1 MMAVRQPFRAGSFY
15 PAERAECEAE
25 LSRCLAAAPAPKERE
40 KAGTRRCVAA
50 IAPHAAWSFSGR
62 TAAHTFAS
70 LAAIVPSPRT
80 VVVVGAVHVSGVYRA
95 SLMTTGAW
103 KTPLGEIEIDSA
115 LAAAIRKRDPNLIA
129 DDAWVHR
136 VEHSI
141 EVLLPFV
148 QKVFPA
154 ARFVPLMVPP
164 LRESSRVGLALAEAI
179 SSIDEPVAVIGST
192 DLTHYGEDSYG
203 FAPAGSGFESLEW
216 VKQENDRRMIDLM
229 LRMRSDDVVEE
240 ARLHHNACG
249 AGAIAAT
256 MVAAKALGAKKGQLL
271 HYTTSYDE
279 RPEGPPR
286 DFVGYSSVVFA

>member
-25 LSRCLAAAPAPKERE
+25 LSRCMGAVGPAFSKEP
-40 KAGTRRCVAA
+40 ARRCVAV
-50 IAPHAAWSFSGR
+50 IAPHAAWAYSGT
-62 TAAHTFAS
+62 TAAHSFS
-70 LAAIVPSPRT
+70 SIAAANPLPRT
-80 VVVVGAVHVSGVYRA
+80 VVIVGAVHVSGVYRA
-95 SLMTTGAW
+95 SLMTTGSW
-103 KTPLGEIEIDSA
+103 KTPLGEIEINSA
-115 LAAAIRKRDPNLIA
+115 LAGAIRKRDPNLIA

-141 EVLLPFV
+141 EVLLPFI
-148 QKVFPA
+148 QKVVPG

-164 LRESSRVGLALAEAI
+164 LREASRVGMALAEAI
-179 SSIDEPVAVIGST
+179 ASIDEPAVIVGST
-192 DLTHYGEDSYG
+192 DLTHYGEDTYG

-229 LRMRSDDVVEE
+229 LRMRPDDVVEE
-240 ARLHHNACG
+240 ARAHHNACG

-256 MVAAKALGAKKGQLL
+256 LVAAKALGAKKGQLL
-271 HYTTSYDE
+271 RYTTSYDE

-286 DFVGYSSVVFA
+286 DFVGYASVLFG